1 MPGIVQGGCLDV
13 SHFTLYNP
21 VSEIQESLF

>member
-1 MPGIVQGGCLDV
+1 MPGIVQGGCLDF
-13 SHFTLYNP
+13 SHFTLYNL